1 MEGADDLE
9 AKGEENYVD
18 SLVKDDDLVT
28 WRGQTGQSGAEPP
41 SVAASGEGAA
51 NGRNGN
57 VEPASLDPAVRRAM
71 YKKKRA
77 EESRPAADVFAQ
89 ASKRQ
94 RFAREGGGKREDAT
108 NASPIVGDDAGCDGK
123 ENMRKLCFQ
132 LLDDTLSPRW
142 EVRHGAATCLRDVI
156 GSSKR
161 RSASGGWAWMTNGW
175 LEDCVSR
182 VICVLALDR
191 FGDYESDF
199 AVAPVRE
206 IAGQVIGSVLFL
218 IPSEKTLA
226 RAASMIIK
234 LVNNDDDD
242 VRFGGMIGLKYL
254 FAVAKAVDAEG
265 RLVREVLDDT
275 LPTIVSVLDE
285 KQDDDEI
292 GAGDD
297 VRAAGMDALIHIAA
311 QLDGPHRCDALVKIL
326 WKLLADDDDV
336 TTVST
341 NALRLLRIQ
350 LLGNRHTHSTM
361 KSCH

>member
-1 MEGADDLE
+1 
-9 AKGEENYVD
+9 
-18 SLVKDDDLVT
+18 
-28 WRGQTGQSGAEPP
+28 
-41 SVAASGEGAA
+41 
-51 NGRNGN
+51 
-57 VEPASLDPAVRRAM
+57 
-71 YKKKRA
+71 
-77 EESRPAADVFAQ
+77 
-89 ASKRQ
+89 
-94 RFAREGGGKREDAT
+94 
-108 NASPIVGDDAGCDGK
+108 
-123 ENMRKLCFQ
+123 
-132 LLDDTLSPRW
+132 
-142 EVRHGAATCLRDVI
+142 
-156 GSSKR
+156 
-161 RSASGGWAWMTNGW
+161 MTNGW

-311 QLDGPHRCDALVKIL
+311 QLEGPHRCDALVKIL
-326 WKLLADDDDV
+326 W
-336 TTVST
+336 
-341 NALRLLRIQ
+341 
-350 LLGNRHTHSTM
+350 
-361 KSCH
+361 